1 MQAGGTAD
9 ARVPVTIVTGALG
22 AGKTTLLNHL
32 LTQTSDLKLAI
43 VVNEFGDAGI
53 DGDLIDSGAEDL
65 IELSSGCICCVIRGD
80 LIRTLRELLRSRT
93 DLDGIVI
100 ETTGLANPA
109 PVLQTFMADQILA
122 GRCRL
127 DGVVTVVDAIHI
139 ASQLARSDD
148 AADQIAVADC
158 IVLNKVSEAAAPQSV
173 RVQLAGINPFATLIE
188 TDRGRVAAADILN
201 RRGFDPA
208 RLADKLGG
216 AVNPEHDHDH
226 DHDHIESAGIASVT
240 LRCGVPLDGR
250 SVQNWLETLL
260 TERGADILRT
270 KGILDIA
277 GKANRIVVQ
286 AVHMLIESDEIGP
299 WRAGEARESRLV
311 LIGRNLNHADLQA
324 GFAACR
330 AETVS

>member
-32 LTQTSDLKLAI
+32 LTQTRDLKLAI

-139 ASQLARSDD
+139 GGQLERSDD

-158 IVLNKVSEAAAPQSV
+158 IVLNKVSKAAAVQSV
-173 RVQLAGINPFATLIE
+173 RFQLAGINPFATLIE

-201 RRGFDPA
+201 RQGFDPV
-208 RLADKLGG
+208 RLADRLGS
-216 AVNPEHDHDH
+216 AVNPDHDH
-226 DHDHIESAGIASVT
+226 DHGHIESAGIASFT
-240 LRCGVPLDGR
+240 LRFGAPLDGR

-311 LIGRNLNHADLQA
+311 LIGRNLNPADLQA

>member
-1 MQAGGTAD
+1 MRPEGTAD

-32 LTQTSDLKLAI
+32 LTQTRDLKLAI

-53 DGDLIDSGAEDL
+53 DGDLIDSGAEEL
-65 IELSSGCICCVIRGD
+65 VELSSGCICCVIRGD

-139 ASQLARSDD
+139 ADQLARSDD

-158 IVLNKVSEAAAPQSV
+158 IVLNKVSEAAASQSV
-173 RVQLAGINPFATLIE
+173 RVQLAGINPFASLIE
-188 TDRGRVAAADILN
+188 TDRCRVAAAEILN
-201 RRGFDPA
+201 RQGFDPA
-208 RLADKLGG
+208 RLADRLGG
-216 AVNPEHDHDH
+216 AAELEHK
-226 DHDHIESAGIASVT
+226 HDHIESAGIASVT
-240 LRCGVPLDGR
+240 LRCGVPLDGH

-260 TERGADILRT
+260 TERGPDILRT

-311 LIGRNLNHADLQA
+311 LIGRNLNLADLQA

>member
-1 MQAGGTAD
+1 MQAEGTAD

-32 LTQTSDLKLAI
+32 LTQTRDLKLAI

-53 DGDLIDSGAEDL
+53 DGDLIDSGVEDL

-127 DGVVTVVDAIHI
+127 DAVVTVVDAIHI
-139 ASQLARSDD
+139 ADQLGRSPD

-158 IVLNKVSEAAAPQSV
+158 IVLNKVSEVAASQSV
-173 RVQLAGINPFATLIE
+173 HELLAAINPFATLIE
-188 TDRGRVAAADILN
+188 TDRGRVAAADIMN
-201 RRGFDPA
+201 RQGFDPV
-208 RLADKLGG
+208 RLADRLGG
-216 AVNPEHDHDH
+216 SVSPEH

-240 LRCGVPLDGR
+240 LRCGAPLDGPR
-250 SVQNWLETLL
+250 LQNWLETLL

-270 KGILDIA
+270 KGILDVA
-277 GKANRIVVQ
+277 GEVNRIVVQ

-311 LIGRNLNHADLQA
+311 LIGRNLNHAKLQA
-324 GFAACR
+324 DFAACR
-330 AETVS
+330 TETVS